1 MRGGALAKE
10 RAASESSGRRSTEG
24 LLCECQSVG
33 KCNIE
38 ERVLCKAVLGNM
50 PL

>member
-1 MRGGALAKE
+1 VRGGVLAKG
-10 RAASESSGRRSTEG
+10 RAASKSSGRRSTEW
-24 LLCECQSVG
+24 LLCEGQSIA